1 AVGWEQ
7 PATLGDHARF
17 GILAFQVLAY
27 VQLVLLLFFAALSAA
42 RTVAQEK
49 DRRTFVLLLLTDL
62 RNYEIVLGKL
72 LGSLLQIGLFLAG
85 MVPVLGLLLLLGGID
100 FRQIVQATLVL
111 ATTALAA
118 GSLGGLIALWRDKT
132 FQSLALTVLCL
143 MLYLC
148 LVQAL
153 SLVPVLLSWFQ
164 NGPPALSQQTVQEW
178 QTWLQ
183 PVLALEQVLD
193 PHD

>member
-1 AVGWEQ
+1 
-7 PATLGDHARF
+7 LGDNARF
-17 GILAFQVLAY
+17 GILAFQILAL
-27 VQLVLLLFFAALSAA
+27 VQLLLLLFFSALSAA
-42 RTVAQEK
+42 GTVAQEK

-85 MVPVLGLLLLLGGID
+85 AVPVFALLLLLGGID

-153 SLVPVLLSWFQ
+153 ALLPVLLGWFQ
-164 NGPPALSQQTVQEW
+164 DGPPALSQQTVLEW

-183 PVLALEQVLD
+183 PFLALEQVLD